1 MADVIVIGGGP
12 AGMICAITSARR
24 GRKVLLLEKNEKL
37 GKKLFITGKG
47 RCNVTNAGDI
57 EELLGQVVSNKRFL
71 YSSFYGFTNYDM
83 MDFLEELG
91 CPLKTERGNRVF
103 PISDKSSDVI
113 STLSK
118 ELHRLH
124 VEVDYHTQVSELLI
138 QEEKVTGVKLSNG
151 KTIHADSVVVATGGV
166 SYPQT
171 GSTGDGY
178 LFAKQAGHTVTE
190 VAPALVPMNIKEED
204 CKKMQGLSLRNIGFK
219 VMRGKKTIYED
230 FGELLF
236 THFGISGPVVL
247 SASSHFPLKESKE
260 DTVIEI
266 DLKPALTEEQL
277 DARLLR
283 DFEAYRG
290 RQFKN
295 CLDKLLPTKMIP
307 IIIERSGIDPAKKV
321 NSITREERQSLIA
334 ALKHF
339 TLHMNG
345 LRSFKEAIV
354 TKGGVAVKE
363 INPSTMESKKIKGLY
378 FAGEVLDLDAVTG
391 GYNLQI
397 AWSTGHL
404 AGEHC

>member
-1 MADVIVIGGGP
+1 MADVVIIGGGP
-12 AGMICAITSARR
+12 AGMICGITAARR
-24 GRKVLLLEKNEKL
+24 GKKVLLVEKNEKL

-47 RCNVTNAGDI
+47 RCNVTNAADI
-57 EELLGQVVSNKRFL
+57 EQLLSQVVSNKRFL
-71 YSSFYGFTNYDM
+71 YSSFYGFTNNDL
-83 MDFLEELG
+83 MDFFESLG
-91 CPLKTERGNRVF
+91 CPLKIERGNRVF
-103 PISDKSSDVI
+103 PVSDKSSDI
-113 STLSK
+113 IAALSK
-118 ELHRLH
+118 ELHRLQ
-124 VEVDYHTQVSELLI
+124 VEILYHKEVEQLLL
-138 QEEKVTGVKLSNG
+138 QENRIIGIKLNNG
-151 KTIHADSVVVATGGV
+151 KELYTDSVVVATGGV

-178 LFAKQAGHTVTE
+178 RFAKQVGHTVTD

-204 CKKMQGLSLRNIGFK
+204 CKKMQGLSLRNIGFQVKKEKK
-219 VMRGKKTIYED
+219 VLYED

-247 SASSHFPLKESKE
+247 SASSHLPLKQAK
-260 DTVIEI
+260 DNIVIQI
-266 DLKPALTEEQL
+266 DLKPALSYEQL

-307 IIIERSGIDPAKKV
+307 IVIERSGIDPAKKV
-321 NSITREERQSLIA
+321 NSITKEERHNLILV
-334 ALKHF
+334 LKQF

-354 TKGGVAVKE
+354 TKGGVSVKE
-363 INPSTMESKKIKGLY
+363 VNPSTMESKKVQGLY
-378 FAGEVLDLDAVTG
+378 FVGEVLDLDALTG

-397 AWSTGHL
+397 AWSTGYL
-404 AGEHC
+404 AGENC